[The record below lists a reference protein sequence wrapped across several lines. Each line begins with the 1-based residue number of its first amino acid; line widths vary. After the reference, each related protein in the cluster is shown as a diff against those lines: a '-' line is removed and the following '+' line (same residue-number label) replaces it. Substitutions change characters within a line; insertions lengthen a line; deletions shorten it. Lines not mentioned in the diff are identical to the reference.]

1 MFRHTRG
8 SCSIAM
14 ANIGNII
21 RLING
26 NPEFHFVAKTVK
38 HEVSIIFEFLNDS
51 LILPAFNILQSLWK
65 VPVVQSDLKVNEN
78 QLDIKRFQFH
88 VVTYDAVRKFHIHEV
103 GCLQQA
109 KHPPVCGNSQVQ
121 PH

>member
-8 SCSIAM
+8 SYSIAM
-14 ANIGNII
+14 ANIGYII
-21 RLING
+21 WLING

-51 LILPAFNILQSLWK
+51 FILPAFNILQSLWK
-65 VPVVQSDLKVNEN
+65 IPVVQSDLRVNEN
-78 QLDIKRFQFH
+78 QLDIKRFQFSVSCGDIQCWQELH
-88 VVTYDAVRKFHIHEV
+88 LHEV

-109 KHPPVCGNSQVQ
+109 KHPPVCGNS
-121 PH
+121 